1 MHQVPTLIPNRIQ
14 NFVSSKT
21 DFKNASRSRKRQM
34 MEMILNWNI
43 FGRKETLFVK
53 FNLVLYPCF
62 TIFLKRLFMADE
74 KHLR

>member
-1 MHQVPTLIPNRIQ
+1 MHQVLTLIPNRIQ

-34 MEMILNWNI
+34 MEMMLNWNI

-53 FNLVLYPCF
+53 
-62 TIFLKRLFMADE
+62 LKYSI
-74 KHLR
+74 